1 MPAPSSRH
9 ARRTHASPSPS
20 PSLPVKMRDGK
31 LSTVRGPLSCS
42 AELPLLSSDPA
53 CHRYASTRRRLR
65 PLVAPTRWKA
75 AHADGKCIAQAM
87 RVVSLSLSLSLSLSA
102 ESLLHDGARAARCN
116 SGAQTERRQRSRY
129 LSRSPPQAPRCSM
142 QPRAT
147 LAYSG
152 HARAH
157 TSSSCHQLPCHQLP
171 YHQRPTLLACTTP
184 LCCDLRNSASTRIA
198 RPDPAGIGARR
209 GARCCHLWLPA
220 TRGRKPQPAQ
230 RRAAVGSTCN

>member
-147 LAYSG
+147 LAYIG
-152 HARAH
+152 HERAH
-157 TSSSCHQLPCHQLP
+157 TSSSCHQLLR
-171 YHQRPTLLACTTP
+171 HQRPTLLPARQHFAATYVTARARGWSGQT
-184 LCCDLRNSASTRIA
+184 LRASQ
-198 RPDPAGIGARR
+198 PPGERR
-209 GARCCHLWLPA
+209 GARCSQLWLPV
-220 TRGRKPQPAQ
+220 TRGRTPQTGAEA
-230 RRAAVGSTCN
+230 RGSSFTM